1 MSATTRDDEACP
13 STTTTTATDESAAPA
28 TTPAVTT
35 STIHDDD
42 GGGAAPA
49 PPSPKRRK
57 VAAAA
62 TPAPAVVDER
72 ARLKRRIA
80 WVADKIATHRDEVET
95 PYGFADDCYGYAGYG
110 FVGWVR
116 ADFAGEERVAERAA
130 MEAWMQIEWERRL
143 LRWRRGEQQLGID
156 GADDSSF
163 GVWDDD
169 DDHQEVDSAKKTESK
184 LIAG

>member
-1 MSATTRDDEACP
+1 MSATTTRDDEACP
-13 STTTTTATDESAAPA
+13 STTTTTKST
-28 TTPAVTT
+28 AVTT
-35 STIHDDD
+35 TTTMHDD
-42 GGGAAPA
+42 GAAA

-62 TPAPAVVDER
+62 APAVVDER

-95 PYGFADDCYGYAGYG
+95 PYGFPDTCYGYAGYG

-116 ADFAGEERVAERAA
+116 ADFAGEERAAERAA
-130 MEAWMQIEWERRL
+130 LEAWMQIEWERRL
-143 LRWRRGEQQLGID
+143 LRWRRGEQQQPGVN
-156 GADDSSF
+156 GGGDDDSF

-169 DDHQEVDSAKKTESK
+169 DDDGDRVVDSEKKTESK